1 LHTFRV
7 NRDLPEGRYRLRE
20 VFSGLENAE
29 SLRKCIDNSG
39 ILKKILRET
48 YVMLTP
54 ETGYMYINDKDGSL
68 IVSLD
73 YLRTAD
79 EHYLYLDV
87 IHELVHIK
95 QFFDGK
101 NLFDEA
107 FSYVERPTEIE
118 AYRVAVD
125 EARKMGMSE
134 EAIADYLYVE
144 WVTRKE
150 YKQLLKTLGVN
161 SGS

>member
-1 LHTFRV
+1 
-7 NRDLPEGRYRLRE
+7 
-20 VFSGLENAE
+20 
-29 SLRKCIDNSG
+29 
-39 ILKKILRET
+39 
-48 YVMLTP
+48 MLTP